1 MKSIDPIQRE
11 SLKIEIL
18 IEMEAVTVNLPVQVQ
33 PQLEDPRNR
42 QNKKMSLECDSDED
56 NDASAQN
63 LSVKKELENYI
74 NEPKLQEDSDPLLDF
89 WKFKVSKKRGKLT
102 SDHTNETIF
111 LSCVL

>member
-11 SLKIEIL
+11 S
-18 IEMEAVTVNLPVQVQ
+18 VNFPVQVQ
-33 PQLEDPRNR
+33 LQLEDPRNR

-74 NEPKLQEDSDPLLDF
+74 NEPKLQEDPDPLLDF
-89 WKFKVSKKRGKLT
+89 WKLIRCPRRGE
-102 SDHTNETIF
+102 N
-111 LSCVL
+111 